1 MNVRQLEQFV
11 AVAETLHFSKAAA
24 RLHMTQPPLSQS
36 IIALEKELGQPLFIR
51 SNRKV
56 QLTGFGEQWL
66 EYVKTA
72 LQNLQELPAIA
83 EKLRHGEYGNLSL
96 TFISYA
102 GYNILPTLVK
112 DFRQHYPNAGLTLTE
127 ATSDVQMEMLK
138 QGKADI
144 GIVIPYQTDNLPS
157 GLIYQKILSEPLIAA
172 VPELW
177 IEAGKLPSL
186 QSSLCPQQLISL
198 PLVMFPQS
206 AAPPFH
212 SLVMRYYAAHDA
224 VPVIAQQA
232 IQMQTIISLVAAG
245 IGIAL
250 VPASLR
256 QLTRQGVVYLDLP
269 ASPPQLEIGF
279 IWRQDNSSPVLR
291 NLITLAANI
300 IVSA

>member
-11 AVAETLHFSKAAA
+11 AVAETLHFSKAAV

-36 IIALEKELGQPLFIR
+36 IIALEKELGQSLFIR

-83 EKLRHGEYGNLSL
+83 EKLQNGEYGNLSL

-127 ATSDVQMEMLK
+127 ATSDVQMELLK
-138 QGKADI
+138 QGKTDI
-144 GIVIPYQTDNLPS
+144 GIVIPHQTDHLPA
-157 GLIYQKILSEPLIAA
+157 GLMYQKILSEPLIAA

-177 IEAGKLPSL
+177 LEEGKLPSV
-186 QSSLCPQQLISL
+186 QSGLCPQQLISL

-206 AAPPFH
+206 AAPPFY
-212 SLVMRYYAAHDA
+212 SLVMRYYAAHGA

-256 QLTRQGVVYLDLP
+256 QLARQGVVYLDLP

-279 IWRQDNSSPVLR
+279 IWRQENSSPVLH

-300 IVSA
+300 IVTA